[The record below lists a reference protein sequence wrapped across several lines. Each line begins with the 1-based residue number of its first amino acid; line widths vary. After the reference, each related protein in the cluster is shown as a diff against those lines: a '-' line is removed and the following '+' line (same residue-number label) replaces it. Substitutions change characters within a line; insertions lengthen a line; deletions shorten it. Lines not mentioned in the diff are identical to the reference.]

1 MTLPETPV
9 LGTECPAPTSAFV
22 IPRPCSRGS
31 VTSPDP
37 RDQPGSE
44 MFQHEKL
51 SVRRGL
57 VGAWKGRRP
66 GGGRAGNRLT
76 STGRFHGE
84 WQAPGSGE
92 LSSAL
97 VSGCSTAPEKRE
109 KLQMPEHARGLL
121 SPRSRA
127 QGHRPRGHAIK
138 GPSPQ

>member
-22 IPRPCSRGS
+22 IPRPCSQGS

-51 SVRRGL
+51 SVRRGP
-57 VGAWKGRRP
+57 VGAWKGRGP

-76 STGRFHGE
+76 STSRFHGE
-84 WQAPGSGE
+84 WQAPGSEE

-97 VSGCSTAPEKRE
+97 VSGVQHCPGEEGKATG
-109 KLQMPEHARGLL
+109 ART
-121 SPRSRA
+121 
-127 QGHRPRGHAIK
+127 RPRLAFTQIPGT
-138 GPSPQ
+138 GPPPAGTRY